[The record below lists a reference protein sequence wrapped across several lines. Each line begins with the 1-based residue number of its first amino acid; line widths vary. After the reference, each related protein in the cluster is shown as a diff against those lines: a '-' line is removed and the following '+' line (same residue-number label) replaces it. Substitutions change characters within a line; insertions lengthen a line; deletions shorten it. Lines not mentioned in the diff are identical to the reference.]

1 MFAVRRVQG
10 TFENALEAAGAC
22 GTTARGLLRLCPPF
36 LLISLPHK
44 YSSLCIQ
51 PPRLTND
58 YAAGYSSFR
67 RGRTAFDS
75 WPIILGTPEVTA
87 PLSCI
92 VIAYLIPLSMQD
104 HLFVPFLYGI
114 RVSGPPKYAGPFVCP
129 FPVWYSSIWSP

>member
-10 TFENALEAAGAC
+10 PFENALEAAGAC

-92 VIAYLIPLSMQD
+92 VIAYLTPLTIQD
-104 HLFVPFLYGI
+104 HLFALVMHRI
-114 RVSGPPKYAGPFVCP
+114 RILVTPDHAAPFVCTCHAS
-129 FPVWYSSIWSP
+129 YSIHGHF